1 MTLSRITKIE
11 NSSKLLVIILF
22 LIVFLYGVVL
32 TPLLKQNEQK
42 QVDIEIEKELSLYLD
57 MAQQELSSQSKFRA
71 MSQEQASFH
80 LESSF
85 NEIGVKLNSLNI
97 LANAQIVNISKISFA
112 QLLDVL
118 QKLKNEHGVVVVK
131 ADIELIESGLVKAKL
146 TFHKSF

>member
-57 MAQQELSSQSKFRA
+57 MAQQELSSQSKFRG

-80 LESSF
+80 IESTF

-97 LANAQIVNISKISFA
+97 LANTQIVNISKISFA

>member
-1 MTLSRITKIE
+1 M
-11 NSSKLLVIILF
+11 
-22 LIVFLYGVVL
+22 

-80 LESSF
+80 IESTF

-97 LANAQIVNISKISFA
+97 LANTQIVNISKISFA